1 MSWSATAAFYDQLRR
16 YVQAGF
22 SIGQA
27 LEQLSDEAQG
37 PYKIWAGDWARACL
51 GGEALAPQLPDQ
63 YPLAKALIYAGEK
76 SGHLPEACER
86 ISAFYQLCHEQKR
99 SLIARSLYPV
109 FLIHFATIVP
119 VGAFSMAG
127 FLPPWAAAVGP
138 TLFWLTV
145 IIIFVAYKLLK
156 DNATFHRWCL
166 KFPIGVVNGP
176 LQGTM
181 LCHVWESCC
190 QAGLQYPEA
199 LRQGA
204 QVSGNKYIQAILEKG
219 ATEIEQSNGVQFADV
234 VQRLPLHKS
243 TRDLCESGERSGTL
257 EDALRRA
264 GGFEKERFE
273 SALKWATKIIN
284 GTIYGIAMLV
294 AVIVI
299 LSAASGYVGFL
310 DGIKGPLGFF
320 L

>member
-16 YVQAGF
+16 YLQAGI
-22 SIGQA
+22 SMGDA
-27 LEQLSDEAQG
+27 LAHLAGEAPG
-37 PYKIWAGDWARACL
+37 PYRDWAAQWSTACL
-51 GGEALAPQLPDQ
+51 NGEPLAAQLPEQ

-86 ISAFYQLCHEQKR
+86 ISAFYLLCHQQKR
-99 SLIARSLYPV
+99 QLIGRSLYPV
-109 FLIHFATIVP
+109 FLVHFATIVP

-138 TLFWLTV
+138 SLFWLTV
-145 IIIFVAYKLLK
+145 LILFAAYTLLK
-156 DNATFHRWCL
+156 YNATFHHWCL
-166 KFPIGVVNGP
+166 KFPIGVVNRP

-204 QVSGNKYIQAILEKG
+204 QVSGNKFIQDILVKG
-219 ATEIEQSNGVQFADV
+219 AEEIEQENRIQFADV
-234 VQRLPLHKS
+234 VRRLPLHK
-243 TRDLCESGERSGTL
+243 TTLDLCDSGERSGTL

-264 GGFEKERFE
+264 GGFEQERFE

-284 GTIYGIAMLV
+284 GIIYGIAMLV

-299 LSAASGYVGFL
+299 LSAASGYIGFL
-310 DGIKGPLGFF
+310 EGIKGPLG
-320 L
+320 LL